1 MKGGVCKRDIDS
13 LFLKT
18 FASKTWFSNVV
29 VHRYEMYQGTKGV
42 RKKSRIK
49 SSIFRLEGLCAVC
62 SSLITSKHKVS
73 GHFDNYFII
82 YISSP
87 NN

>member
-29 VHRYEMYQGTKGV
+29 VHRYEMYQGTKVV
-42 RKKSRIK
+42 RKTSRIK
-49 SSIFRLEGLCAVC
+49 EAFSGLKACVQSAA
-62 SSLITSKHKVS
+62 
-73 GHFDNYFII
+73 
-82 YISSP
+82 P
-87 NN
+87 